1 MAKNIVLVGDSGV
14 GKSSVAPLL
23 AHYMGFGVLDTD
35 ACIVRAQKK
44 RIAALFL
51 SHGEEYFR
59 ELEVQLLDEVAGV
72 KSCVIATGGGLP
84 CYGDNWSK
92 LARLGVT
99 VWLTATPRE
108 ICRRMLQNREQL
120 KHSPLLSPALDSS
133 SEEEILL
140 KLMDRVEKMQTI
152 RSDFF
157 SQADITVDS
166 GGSTVEFCAQ
176 LIKNTI
182 VQRRDAGR

>member
-1 MAKNIVLVGDSGV
+1 MAKNIVLVGNSGT

-23 AHYMGFGVLDTD
+23 AHYMGYGVLDTD
-35 ACIVRAQKK
+35 ACIMRAQKK
-44 RIAALFL
+44 RIAELFL

-59 ELEVQLLDEVAGV
+59 ELEVQLLDELAGI

-92 LARLGVT
+92 LTRLGVT
-99 VWLTATPRE
+99 VCLTAAPRE
-108 ICRRMLQNREQL
+108 ICRRMLRDRDLL
-120 KHSPLLSPALDSS
+120 KNKPLLSHALDSG

-140 KLMDRVEKMQTI
+140 KLVDRVEKTRVT

-166 GGSTVEFCAQ
+166 GGSTAEFCAQ
-176 LIKNTI
+176 LIKNAI